1 MSVAVDASGNTW
13 ALALRPLRASPLRRM
28 KDDEPDEAARIDRAR
43 AALRRGDQATAQRI
57 AAEVWLRHEDAAK
70 AACLRHVRTADADDV
85 LGILQIRF
93 VRFVYESSER
103 PRSMNAILYQMAR
116 FAYADFVR
124 GEMRHGSAVEDFP
137 TEAHDESGYE
147 AVLDRDLLERLDG
160 MLNERE
166 RVALTRWSEGAPD
179 AEVAVEL
186 GITANNLHQI
196 RFRAL
201 ARLRATGAGAG
212 EEVVT

>member
-1 MSVAVDASGNTW
+1 MRVATPAFPGTW
-13 ALALRPLRASPLRRM
+13 ALALRPLGASPLRRM
-28 KDDEPDEAARIDRAR
+28 EENEPDEAARIDRAR

-70 AACLRHVRTADADDV
+70 AACLRHVRSADADDV

-137 TEAHDESGYE
+137 TEAYDETGYDG
-147 AVLDRDLLERLDG
+147 VLDRDLLERLDG
-160 MLNERE
+160 LLSERE
-166 RVALTRWSEGAPD
+166 RIALTRWSEGAPD
-179 AEVAVEL
+179 AEVAADL

-201 ARLRATGAGAG
+201 ARLRAAGAG